1 MSEDKGKCHHCE
13 VRFTYRTTG
22 FVVNG
27 AKQEFC
33 SPQCSE
39 AHHRRME
46 RIRKGQATWDD
57 L

>member
-1 MSEDKGKCHHCE
+1 VSKERGRCHHCE
-13 VRFTYRTTG
+13 ARFTYRTTG

-33 SPQCSE
+33 SPQCCE

-46 RIRKGQATWDD
+46 RIRKGEATWNDI
-57 L
+57 